1 MSDTQQRKNRK
12 NRCRFWFCYIL
23 FSTLIFFNIFAI
35 LNTIEPLVSGDSMDL
50 QTNNSSMIEM
60 ANHTLE
66 EEVIQLVVKEFKD
79 FHDANNITLDLMSK
93 MDIYLEWVALTG
105 TEESTEVMVAT
116 MEVLA
121 ISILLLFNLVALLGV
136 KRGQACLL
144 VPWMII
150 YFTGFC
156 ASYFQALVLLIELAD
171 EKYNGP
177 SSITSIF
184 YSLATA
190 TVFNL
195 AWVFVCT
202 IFKELIK
209 DQREGR
215 PESTPV

>member
-1 MSDTQQRKNRK
+1 M
-12 NRCRFWFCYIL
+12 
-23 FSTLIFFNIFAI
+23 
-35 LNTIEPLVSGDSMDL
+35 
-50 QTNNSSMIEM
+50 
-60 ANHTLE
+60 
-66 EEVIQLVVKEFKD
+66 
-79 FHDANNITLDLMSK
+79 
-93 MDIYLEWVALTG
+93 
-105 TEESTEVMVAT
+105 
-116 MEVLA
+116 LA
-121 ISILLLFNLVALLGV
+121 ISILLLFNLLALLGV

-156 ASYFQALVLLIELAD
+156 ACYFQALVLLIERQAD
-171 EKYNGP
+171 ETYYGP

-190 TVFNL
+190 IVFNL